1 MPRNAR
7 QIPPVLELFRIGNGA
22 YSMRLTDTKDNFLA
36 VKLAELIPDLAT
48 LQVITPTDMKVFNF
62 GDEFGTHGTKDTHYV
77 PPNGHDVD
85 PLINEDNSP
94 DPMDTAMELADQENP
109 QPPMKAKPKRGRPTD
124 LERAAR
130 KSSAERQDKCLRCS
144 GAGQVQQLMEGGASV
159 AIACPVCQGEGVIN
173 RFGAQR

>member
-1 MPRNAR
+1 MPKAAK
-7 QIPPVLELFRIGNGA
+7 QLSSILQLFRISPGN
-22 YSMRLTDTKDNFLA
+22 YSLRLSDSKENYIA
-36 VKLAELIPDLAT
+36 VKLAELIPDLT
-48 LQVITPTDMKVFNF
+48 SLQVITPSDMRVFYF
-62 GDEFGTHGTKDTHYV
+62 GEDLVSNGTKDTHYV

-85 PLINEDNSP
+85 PLINDDNSP

-109 QPPMKAKPKRGRPTD
+109 LPPMKAKPKRGRPTD

-144 GAGQVQQLMEGGASV
+144 GAGQVQQLMEGGAS
-159 AIACPVCQGEGVIN
+159 ATTACPVCQGEGIIN

>member
-1 MPRNAR
+1 
-7 QIPPVLELFRIGNGA
+7 
-22 YSMRLTDTKDNFLA
+22 MRLTDTKDNFLA

-62 GDEFGTHGTKDTHYV
+62 GDEFVSYGTKDTAKI
-77 PPNGHDVD
+77 PPNGHDVGE
-85 PLINEDNSP
+85 INTGDEAP
-94 DPMDTAMELADQENP
+94 DPMDAAMELADQENP
-109 QPPMKAKPKRGRPTD
+109 PPINKKPKRGRPTD

-144 GAGQVQQLMEGGASV
+144 GAGQVQQLMDSGASTMT
-159 AIACPVCQGEGVIN
+159 ACPVCQGEGVIN